1 MLTTQPAPWL
11 LWPDVALSIWV
22 PAISVL
28 SSRYRASPVSE
39 QASSGLF
46 GSSRPWYCL
55 KSLQLMVDITDCA
68 EVCHASND
76 AWSVPSGWVGFCG
89 LLPVGQVRVL
99 AGVLAAAVAPVV
111 AVAAPVAAGV
121 TVSVAAGVAWSVC
134 AAASAAASAR
144 KPAGE
149 VAAGDPAVAVAVSP
163 MAGAVEGAAEA
174 AEVSPIAGTVVGDDE
189 PLAPVAPD
197 AAVVGAAPVL
207 ADGGT

>member
-22 PAISVL
+22 PAMSVL

-99 AGVLAAAVAPVV
+99 AGVLAAAVTPVV
-111 AVAAPVAAGV
+111 AVAAPVSVAAGV
-121 TVSVAAGVAWSVC
+121 TVSVAAGVVWSVC
-134 AAASAAASAR
+134 A
-144 KPAGE
+144 
-149 VAAGDPAVAVAVSP
+149 
-163 MAGAVEGAAEA
+163 
-174 AEVSPIAGTVVGDDE
+174 
-189 PLAPVAPD
+189 
-197 AAVVGAAPVL
+197 
-207 ADGGT
+207 